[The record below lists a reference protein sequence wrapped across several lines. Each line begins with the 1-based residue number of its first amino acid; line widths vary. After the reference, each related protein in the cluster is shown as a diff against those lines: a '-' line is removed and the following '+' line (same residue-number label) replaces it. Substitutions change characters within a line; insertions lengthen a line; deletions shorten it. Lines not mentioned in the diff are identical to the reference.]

1 LVFTIQ
7 EKQISDTVIR
17 NGFFRFELLDAAAAA
32 AAHRSFCF
40 DSVSGKIYRKNI
52 KNMAKRNLEDFEGE
66 ISENKR
72 FLEDLQGDKKHT
84 LDSDESDN
92 EEAP

>member
-1 LVFTIQ
+1 M
-7 EKQISDTVIR
+7 S
-17 NGFFRFELLDAAAAA
+17 
-32 AAHRSFCF
+32 
-40 DSVSGKIYRKNI
+40 
-52 KNMAKRNLEDFEGE
+52 KRNLEDFEGE

-72 FLEDLQGDKKHT
+72 FLEDLQGEKKHT